1 MDAMIIEQFVAHCT
15 PSRLPVPGEEDRE
28 HRNWIVRLAADLPEQ
43 WNSEDASVILTKAA
57 VSAVRD
63 AREARGL
70 QVGDQDPHTPIAR
83 ALSLDARHVVVIV
96 TTIKLEEDDA
106 HEYLVA
112 ASAALRA
119 LEAINPIDDIQG
131 IPRRFWRIVIG

>member
-1 MDAMIIEQFVAHCT
+1 MDAMVIEQIVAHCT
-15 PSRLPVPGEEDRE
+15 PSRLPVPGEEGRE
-28 HRNWIVRLAADLPEQ
+28 HRIWIVRLAADLPER
-43 WNSEDASVILTKAA
+43 WNPEDVSAVLTEAA
-57 VSAVRD
+57 ASAVRD

-70 QVGDQDPHTPIAR
+70 QVDDQDSHTPVAR
-83 ALSLDARHVVVIV
+83 VLYLDALHVIVNV

-119 LEAINPIDDIQG
+119 LEATNPIDDIQG